1 MFTFTKAT
9 FLLRFRLPASYYTQ
23 IFDFSSTEFWCPVV
37 GGCNM
42 CGVPAPLTS
51 QVKVLLALGFPLE
64 DAPLIHLEKLP

>member
-1 MFTFTKAT
+1 MLTFTKAT
-9 FLLRFRLPASYYTQ
+9 FLLYFRLPVSCFKH
-23 IFDFSSTEFWCPVV
+23 IFDFARTEFWCPVV

-64 DAPLIHLEKLP
+64 DAPLIHLDKLP